1 MLFPTQNDESL
12 KRAHEAFSALLVA
25 ELNRMAKEKHAVPDV
40 DSEASKRRRREV
52 NEEDVFKAEDV
63 TYISPTPRV
72 QDGKLQFVT
81 VVDDGRK

>member
-1 MLFPTQNDESL
+1 M
-12 KRAHEAFSALLVA
+12 A